1 MAVPIMLKTD
11 QNTDI
16 PEGNTALME
25 FILTDYDHVTPVPVS
40 AVDTATLTLYHNDT
54 GDIINERDDV
64 DVKSKLDSNGKFSM
78 ILDADDNVVIAT
90 GDNVDSEVHSALITI
105 TATGAEGAIVFKR
118 EFWMTIL
125 NQRKVPNYEE
135 PEE

>member
-1 MAVPIMLKTD
+1 MLKTD

-25 FILTDYDHVTPVPVS
+25 FTLTDYDHTTPVPVS
-40 AVDTATLTLYHNDT
+40 SVDTATLTLYHNDT
-54 GDIINERDDV
+54 GVIINEREDV
-64 DVKSKLDSNGKFSM
+64 NVKGYLDADGKFSM
-78 ILDADDNVVIAT
+78 ILEADDNVMLAA
-90 GDNVDSEVHSALITI
+90 GDAVDSEVHVALITI
-105 TATGAEGAIVFKR
+105 TATGVEGAIVFKR

-125 NQRKVPNYEE
+125 NQRQVPNYEE